1 MDNGYSIIKDIRKRH
16 KQSDKLTDV
25 EVLCLEQY
33 KILGVI
39 SEILVDNSK
48 FNITD
53 KDALEKIRDQ
63 LSILNY

>member
-1 MDNGYSIIKDIRKRH
+1 MDTGYSIIKDIRKKH

-33 KILGVI
+33 KILGVV
-39 SEILVDNSK
+39 SEILADNSK
-48 FNITD
+48 LNITD

-63 LSILNY
+63 LSIINY

>member
-1 MDNGYSIIKDIRKRH
+1 MDNGYSIIKDIRKKH
-16 KQSDKLTDV
+16 KQSEQLTDV

-33 KILGVI
+33 KILGVV
-39 SEILVDNSK
+39 SEILADNSK
-48 FNITD
+48 LNITD

>member
-1 MDNGYSIIKDIRKRH
+1 MDTGYSIIKDIRKRH

-33 KILGVI
+33 KILGVV
-39 SEILVDNSK
+39 SEILADNSK
-48 FNITD
+48 LNITD

>member
-1 MDNGYSIIKDIRKRH
+1 MDTGYSIIKDIRKRH

-25 EVLCLEQY
+25 EILCLEQY
-33 KILGVI
+33 KILGVV
-39 SEILVDNSK
+39 SEILADNSK
-48 FNITD
+48 LNITD